1 MAIQG
6 VFLSDSHITGNRKGD
21 FASALIQIMPEG
33 TAPLLA
39 LSSGM
44 PSRDA
49 QDVIVT
55 WFEENHITGRLDI
68 ASFVTDGDGT
78 GIVVD
83 DSSSIAIGTVMMN
96 ERTGEYVLVTNN
108 VVSTNTITV
117 TRDITGD
124 ALATML
130 NTDFLQRVG
139 TAFEESSN
147 RPAGIVNIGYVRMN
161 FTQIFRNSWDVSGT
175 SQAIAYYTAQP
186 PAKNQRDAAFFHAE
200 DIERAFLWGK
210 KTIGTLNSRPFRMAD
225 GLYSMIETNV
235 EAATSTT
242 SYADLD
248 AFFQAIFSKNIKG
261 KPNERIA
268 FCGNKALGILNDI
281 ALDNVHMHIVPGQ
294 TDFGMNMHKW
304 ITPYGTVMLK
314 THPLFTE
321 SPHFTGDLLIL
332 HPGAVE
338 TRYLRRTK
346 EDKYNS
352 DGTRGGVDADYG
364 VFTTEMTF
372 EYHAEVT
379 GGIFTGMQ
387 AAA

>member
-1 MAIQG
+1 MAVQG

-21 FASALIQIMPEG
+21 FASSLIQVMPEG
-33 TAPLLA
+33 SAPLLA

-49 QDVIVT
+49 QDVITT
-55 WFEENHITGRLDI
+55 WFEENHITGRFNI

-83 DSSSIAIGTVMMN
+83 DVSSAAPGTVLMN
-96 ERTGEYVLVTNN
+96 ETSGEYVLVTAVNT
-108 VVSTNTITV
+108 STNTFTV
-117 TRDITGD
+117 TRNLTGD
-124 ALATML
+124 GAVTML
-130 NTDFLQRVG
+130 ITDFLQRVG
-139 TAFEESSN
+139 TAFEEASS
-147 RPAGIVNIGYVRMN
+147 RPAGVVNIGYVRMN
-161 FTQIFRNSWDVSGT
+161 FLQIFRNSWDVSGT
-175 SQAIAYYTAQP
+175 AQAVAYYTASP
-186 PAKNQRDAAFFHAE
+186 PAKNRADAGFLHAE

-210 KTIGTLNSRPFRMAD
+210 KVIGTLNSRPFRLAD
-225 GLYSMIETNV
+225 GLYSMIQTNV
-235 EAATSTT
+235 EAAAATT
-242 SYADLD
+242 TYADLD

-268 FCGNKALGILNDI
+268 FLGNKSLGILNDI
-281 ALDNVHMHIVPGQ
+281 ALANSQMNIQAGQ
-294 TDFGMNMHKW
+294 TEFGMNVHRW

-321 SPHFTGDLLIL
+321 SPFRTGDLLVL

-338 TRYLRRTK
+338 TRYLRRTNI
-346 EDKYNS
+346 DAYDSN
-352 DGTRGGVDADYG
+352 GTRAGVDADYG
-364 VFTTEMTF
+364 VYTTEMTF

-379 GGIFTGMQ
+379 AGIFSGML